1 MKASRTK
8 RFGDVA
14 RKSLAFWAESC
25 AEHVLPVFAK
35 KHAKD
40 DRRPKPSRPRAPGHV
55 EKLDVGRRVPPPL
68 PPMLPPAAQMTP
80 RPEQTPGL
88 PAMLR
93 RPRTWQATP
102 GTPPAMPLRLQPK
115 PAVSGGCSS
124 LGGSSSS

>member
-1 MKASRTK
+1 MWLASLWP
-8 RFGDVA
+8 FGPRVA
-14 RKSLAFWAESC
+14 LSKCCQFSRRSTRKTTGRA
-25 AEHVLPVFAK
+25 
-35 KHAKD
+35 
-40 DRRPKPSRPRAPGHV
+40 KPSRPRAPGHV

>member
-40 DRRPKPSRPRAPGHV
+40 DRPRKA
-55 EKLDVGRRVPPPL
+55 LQ
-68 PPMLPPAAQMTP
+68 AARAWARGET
-80 RPEQTPGL
+80 RCGAARAAAL
-88 PAMLR
+88 AAHA
-93 RPRTWQATP
+93 ATR
-102 GTPPAMPLRLQPK
+102 GADD
-115 PAVSGGCSS
+115 AAA
-124 LGGSSSS
+124 